1 MQTGQLGCY
10 STSVFPRRGE
20 ALWSPKSGTRWLW
33 DEEKG
38 TRVQLPIQVLTPP
51 DRALCA
57 FWSPF
62 GSNGVRKLASKKLD
76 YTYEHLGMVY
86 AQLDPLNVSLK
97 SYHMQLVPYR
107 MHLNTLHAFWSSFGS
122 NGMQKLASEKLD
134 YTYEHLGMVYAQLDP
149 LNVSL
154 KPYHMQ
160 LVPYR
165 IHLNILHAFWSPFGS
180 NGFPYKILSSADLG
194 WYPWELRQYFFANA
208 TFGSVFAVHCFT
220 FVMVWASTRKN
231 LHQSSHAY
239 WVYIPVPDSWS
250 SNLW

>member
-62 GSNGVRKLASKKLD
+62 GSNGVR
-76 YTYEHLGMVY
+76 
-86 AQLDPLNVSLK
+86 
-97 SYHMQLVPYR
+97 
-107 MHLNTLHAFWSSFGS
+107 
-122 NGMQKLASEKLD
+122 KLASEKLD

-208 TFGSVFAVHCFT
+208 TFGSVFAVHCST